1 MKNHIAFKFLAILLC
16 ALALFG
22 SVASTGAIVALTGA
36 GLYDKTVQQVRDAE
50 VKSWGRDLTSGVAMY
65 YSSIELGGC
74 PEALVAEHVHGG
86 GGYYSGFDWEKAG
99 YALKDAEGN
108 VLETGGT
115 LTESDGGAV
124 YTFPVSGQYLYL
136 VSTEPKAELFE
147 VPTQSVEAKI
157 YSDEATYIYNAI
169 PKTGAAVYG
178 ARFWDMNGQPLYN
191 NTGNGEI
198 LGTVMYDEDGNV
210 LYRSSSAEYV
220 EVGQISQLELLGVT
234 SEVIYEA
241 YASHGVGELTQD
253 ELGCIIFTAS
263 VRPEQTQELTA
274 EEAVT
279 EATEAANPPE
289 TQPVTEAA
297 TQPTAEQTQAPELDE
312 NGNPVAPPAEDN
324 GQQPETQPQEQPAEE
339 TAAPEEAAPAA
350 EGEAAQVAE
359 DPEAVPETTAAQ
371 TPPEETA
378 PQQIASEPTEPAPT
392 ETQAPTVP
400 EETAAQQT
408 APDPTEPVMINGK
421 TLDQYD
427 VSRYEYTDD
436 QTNNTMVAKCVYVPM
451 PEMTLELYLESGGLR
466 DDGIFS
472 LLDVV
477 RGFRS
482 DLFLILGVSLLS
494 FAILGVY
501 LCCAAG
507 RSPKSTQVQAA
518 GLNRMPLDVYL
529 ILAIASISGIIVVV
543 WEGASLALEQNLQVG
558 CAFGAG
564 AGFLACLIFVGLCF
578 AFVAQIKTPNG
589 FWWRNTLCVRVLCL
603 LGQAGQWVLRRL
615 IPFLGRGLKKL
626 GGGMGKQ
633 LSKLMRQLKEKTHAF
648 LSLLPLT
655 WQWLACGLGIFLLML
670 LAVAVRSIFFT
681 LLFLAADVVLI
692 LYGARSFGMLM
703 ENTRRM
709 SRGDL
714 NIKVDDKQMVGV
726 FRDFAE
732 DLNAL
737 AGVAV
742 AAAQKQLKSERMKT
756 ELITNVSHDIKTP
769 LTSIINYVDLLQ
781 RPHTQQE
788 EAAYLEV
795 LNRQSQRLKKLIEDL
810 MEMSKAN
817 TGNMTVEITEVN
829 AVESVNQAL
838 GEFADKLDRAQLIP
852 VFRHTE
858 EAVYMRADGRL
869 VWRVLSN
876 LLSNAVKYA
885 MPGTRLYVDLLE
897 TEGKV
902 ILSLK
907 NISREE
913 LNLEADELM
922 ERFVR
927 GDDSRNTEGSGLG
940 LNIAK
945 SLMELQKGQLQL
957 LVDGD
962 LFKVT
967 LIFPSI

>member
-1 MKNHIAFKFLAILLC
+1 MKNHIVFKFLAILLC
-16 ALALFG
+16 TLALFG
-22 SVASTGAIVALTGA
+22 CVASTGAIVALTGA

-65 YSSIELGGC
+65 YSSVELGGC
-74 PEALVAEHVHGG
+74 PRPLVREHVNDGG
-86 GGYYSGFDWEKAG
+86 WYYAGFNWEKAG

-108 VLETGGT
+108 ILDSNGA
-115 LTESDGGAV
+115 LTEADGAQV
-124 YTFPVSGQYLYL
+124 YTFPVSGQYLHL
-136 VSTEPKAELFE
+136 VSTEPKVQMIE
-147 VPTQSVEAKI
+147 VPTQSVEPKI
-157 YSDEATYIYNAI
+157 YTDSETYIYNAI

-178 ARFWDMNGQPLYN
+178 VTFWDMDGQPLYN
-191 NTGNGEI
+191 NTGSGEI

-210 LYRSSSAEYV
+210 LYRSNRSEYV
-220 EVGQISQLELLGVT
+220 EIGQVSQLELLGI
-234 SEVIYEA
+234 SSDVIYEA
-241 YASHGVGELTQD
+241 YSSQSVGTLTQD
-253 ELGCIIFTAS
+253 EMGCTVFTAT
-263 VRPEQTQELTA
+263 VQTELTENLTQE
-274 EEAVT
+274 EPVT
-279 EATEAANPPE
+279 EATTLPE
-289 TQPVTEAA
+289 TQPATEAA
-297 TQPTAEQTQAPELDE
+297 TEPTAEQTQAPEVDE
-312 NGNPVAPPAEDN
+312 NGDPVQDSNEETVQQEQAQSEE
-324 GQQPETQPQEQPAEE
+324 QPEEAAEE
-339 TAAPEEAAPAA
+339 TAEDADQEETAPPTEA
-350 EGEAAQVAE
+350 ETAQISE
-359 DPEAVPETTAAQ
+359 DPEAVPETTAEAAP
-371 TPPEETA
+371 TETA
-378 PQQIASEPTEPAPT
+378 AAETAPT

-400 EETAAQQT
+400 EETIPQQT
-408 APDPTEPVMINGK
+408 VPDPTAPVTINGK
-421 TLDQYD
+421 PLDQYD
-427 VSRYEYTDD
+427 ISRYEYTDE
-436 QTNNTMVAKCVYVPM
+436 QSGSTMVAKCVYVPM
-451 PEMTLELYLESGGLR
+451 PEMTLELDLAQGGLR
-466 DDGIFS
+466 DDGLFS
-472 LLDVV
+472 LLEVV

-482 DLFLILGVSLLS
+482 DLFLILGISLLA
-494 FAILGVY
+494 FAISGVY
-501 LCCAAG
+501 LCCVAG
-507 RSPKSTQVQAA
+507 RSPGSKRVQAG
-518 GLNRMPLDVYL
+518 GLNRMSLDAYL
-529 ILAIASISGIIVVV
+529 VLAIASISGIVVVV

-558 CAFGAG
+558 CVFGAG
-564 AGFLACLIFVGLCF
+564 AGFLACLIFVGFCF
-578 AFVAQIKTPNG
+578 AFVAQIKTPGG
-589 FWWRNTLCVRVLCL
+589 FWWRNTLCVRVLSL
-603 LGQAGQWVLRRL
+603 LALAGQWGLQKL
-615 IPFLGRGLKKL
+615 LPYLGSGLKKI
-626 GGGMGKQ
+626 GGGAGK
-633 LSKLMRQLKEKTHAF
+633 LLRKLMGQLKEKTHIF

-655 WQWLACGLGIFLLML
+655 WQWLACGFGIFLLML
-670 LAVAVRSIFFT
+670 LAVAVRSVFFT

-692 LYGARSFGMLM
+692 LYGARSFGTLM

-795 LNRQSQRLKKLIEDL
+795 LDRQSQRLKKLIEDL

-817 TGNMTVEITEVN
+817 TGNMTVEITQVN

-858 EAVYMRADGRL
+858 EVVYMRADGRL

-897 TEGKV
+897 TEGRV

-913 LNLEADELM
+913 LNVDADDLM

>member
-16 ALALFG
+16 TLALFG
-22 SVASTGAIVALTGA
+22 SVASTGAIVALTGS
-36 GLYDKTVQQVRDAE
+36 GLYDKTVQQVRE
-50 VKSWGRDLTSGVAMY
+50 SEIKIWGENLATGVAMH
-65 YSSIELGGC
+65 YSSVELGGC
-74 PEALVAEHVHGG
+74 PEALVEEHVRGG
-86 GGYYSGFDWEKAG
+86 AWSYYSIFNWEKAG

-108 VLETGGT
+108 VLETGGN
-115 LTESDGGAV
+115 LTQEDGGAV
-124 YTFPVSGQYLYL
+124 YTFPVSGQYLHL
-136 VSTEPKAELFE
+136 VSTESQMQQIE
-147 VPTQSVEAKI
+147 VPTQTVQAKI
-157 YSDEATYIYNAI
+157 YSDEETYIYNAI
-169 PKTGAAVYG
+169 PQTGAAVYG
-178 ARFWDMNGQPLYN
+178 ATFWDRNGQTVYRN
-191 NTGNGEI
+191 SGDGEI
-198 LGTVMYDEDGNV
+198 LGMVMYDENGNV
-210 LYRSSSAEYV
+210 LYRSNRSEYV
-220 EVGQISQLELLGVT
+220 EIGQVSQLELTGIGSNL
-234 SEVIYEA
+234 IYEA
-241 YASHGVGELTQD
+241 YSSQSVGELSQD
-253 ELGCIIFTAS
+253 EMGCMIFTAS
-263 VRPEQTQELTA
+263 VRPEQSQELTA

-279 EATEAANPPE
+279 EAAEATEATNPPE

-297 TQPTAEQTQAPELDE
+297 TQPAAEQTQATVPAETGSPIDT
-312 NGNPVAPPAEDN
+312 PAEDN
-324 GQQPETQPQEQPAEE
+324 GQQPETQEQLTEE
-339 TAAPEEAAPAA
+339 TAAPAEAAAAA
-350 EGEAAQVAE
+350 EGEAAQISE
-359 DPEAVPETTAAQ
+359 DPQTETTAPA
-371 TPPEETA
+371 ETV
-378 PQQIASEPTEPAPT
+378 PMETVPA

-400 EETAAQQT
+400 AANIVQQT
-408 APDPTEPVMINGK
+408 EPEPTEPALINGK

-427 VSRYEYTDD
+427 ISRYEYVDD
-436 QTNNTMVAKCVYVPM
+436 QTHNTMVAKCVYVPM
-451 PEMTLELYLESGGLR
+451 PEMTLELYIVQGGLV
-466 DDGIFS
+466 DDGLFS
-472 LLDVV
+472 LLEVV

-482 DLFLILGVSLLS
+482 DLFLILGVSLLA

-501 LCCAAG
+501 LCCVAG
-507 RSPKSTQVQAA
+507 RSPKSSQVQAG

-529 ILAIASISGIIVVV
+529 ILAIASISGIIVVA
-543 WEGASLALEQNLQVG
+543 WDGASVALEQNLQVG
-558 CAFGAG
+558 CVFGAG

-589 FWWRNTLCVRVLCL
+589 FWWRNTLIVRVLCL
-603 LGQAGQWVLRRL
+603 LGRAAQWVLRGL
-615 IPFLGRGLKKL
+615 LPFLGRGLKKL
-626 GGGMGKQ
+626 GGGAGNL
-633 LSKLMRQLKEKTHAF
+633 LSKLMRQLKEKAHGF

-655 WQWLACGLGIFLLML
+655 WQWLACGFGIFLLML
-670 LAVAVRSIFFT
+670 LAVAVRSVFFT

-692 LYGARSFGMLM
+692 LYGARSFGTLM
-703 ENTRRM
+703 ESTRRM

-714 NIKVDDKQMVGV
+714 DIKVDDQQMVGV

-732 DLNAL
+732 DLNDL

-795 LNRQSQRLKKLIEDL
+795 LERQSQRLKKLIEDL

-876 LLSNAVKYA
+876 LLGNAVKYA

-913 LNLEADELM
+913 LNVEADELM

-927 GDDSRNTEGSGLG
+927 GDGSRNTEGSGLG

>member
-50 VKSWGRDLTSGVAMY
+50 VKSWGRDLTSGVSMY

-74 PEALVAEHVHGG
+74 PEALVAEHVHSGSW
-86 GGYYSGFDWEKAG
+86 YYSGFNWEKAG

-220 EVGQISQLELLGVT
+220 EVGQISQLELLGMT

-241 YASHGVGELTQD
+241 YASQGVGELTQD

-263 VRPEQTQELTA
+263 VRPEQFQELTA

-279 EATEAANPPE
+279 EATEATNPPE

-297 TQPTAEQTQAPELDE
+297 TQPTAEETQAPEVDE
-312 NGNPVAPPAEDN
+312 NGNPVQAS
-324 GQQPETQPQEQPAEE
+324 TEE
-339 TAAPEEAAPAA
+339 TAEQEQTQSQEQSEETAEESAENADQEETAPPTEPQEA
-350 EGEAAQVAE
+350 EVSE
-359 DPEAVPETTAAQ
+359 DPEAVVETTA
-371 TPPEETA
+371 ETA
-378 PQQIASEPTEPAPT
+378 PTETAAAETAPT
-392 ETQAPTVP
+392 ETQTPTVP
-400 EETAAQQT
+400 EETIPQQT
-408 APDPTEPVMINGK
+408 VPDPTAPVTINGK
-421 TLDQYD
+421 PLEQYD
-427 VSRYEYTDD
+427 ISRYEYINE
-436 QTNNTMVAKCVYVPM
+436 QSGSTMVAKCVYVPM
-451 PEMTLELYLESGGLR
+451 PEMTLELYLVQGGLR
-466 DDGIFS
+466 DDGFFA
-472 LLDVV
+472 LLEVV

-482 DLFLILGVSLLS
+482 DLFLILGVSLLV

-507 RSPKSTQVQAA
+507 RTPGSKRVQAG

-529 ILAIASISGIIVVV
+529 ILAIAGISGIIVVV
-543 WEGASLALEQNLQVG
+543 WEGASVALEQNLQVG

-564 AGFLACLIFVGLCF
+564 AGYLACLIFVGLCF

-589 FWWRNTLCVRVLCL
+589 FWWHNTLCVRVLCL
-603 LGQAGQWVLRRL
+603 LGLAGQWVLRRL
-615 IPFLGRGLKKL
+615 LPFLGRELKKL
-626 GGGMGKQ
+626 GSSVGSL
-633 LSKLMRQLKEKTHAF
+633 LSKLMGHLKEKTHTF

-655 WQWLACGLGIFLLML
+655 WQWLACGFGIFLLML
-670 LAVAVRSIFFT
+670 LAMAFRSVFFT
-681 LLFLAADVVLI
+681 LLFLAADIVLI
-692 LYGARSFGMLM
+692 LYGARSFGTLM
-703 ENTRRM
+703 ESTRRM

-732 DLNAL
+732 DLNDL

-795 LNRQSQRLKKLIEDL
+795 LDRQSQRLKKLIEDL

-858 EAVYMRADGRL
+858 EAVFMRADGRL

-876 LLSNAVKYA
+876 LLGNAVKYA

-913 LNLEADELM
+913 LNVDADELM

-927 GDDSRNTEGSGLG
+927 GDGSRNTEGSGLG

-967 LIFPSI
+967 LIFPSV

>member
-1 MKNHIAFKFLAILLC
+1 MKNHIAFKFLAVLLC
-16 ALALFG
+16 TLALFG
-22 SVASTGAIVALTGA
+22 SVASTGAIMALTGA

-50 VKSWGRDLTSGVAMY
+50 VKSWGRDLTSGVSMY

-74 PEALVAEHVHGG
+74 PEALVAEHVHSGSW
-86 GGYYSGFDWEKAG
+86 YYSGFNWEKAG

-220 EVGQISQLELLGVT
+220 EVGQISQLELLGMT

-241 YASHGVGELTQD
+241 YASQGVGELTQD

-263 VRPEQTQELTA
+263 VRPEQSQELTA

-297 TQPTAEQTQAPELDE
+297 TQPAAEQTQATVPAET
-312 NGNPVAPPAEDN
+312 GSPVDTPAEDN
-324 GQQPETQPQEQPAEE
+324 GQQPETQEQPAEE
-339 TAAPEEAAPAA
+339 TAAPAEAAAAA
-350 EGEAAQVAE
+350 EGEAAQISE
-359 DPEAVPETTAAQ
+359 DPQTETTAPA
-371 TPPEETA
+371 ETV
-378 PQQIASEPTEPAPT
+378 PMETVPA

-400 EETAAQQT
+400 AATIAQQT
-408 APDPTEPVMINGK
+408 EPDPTEPVLINGK

-427 VSRYEYTDD
+427 ISRYEYVDD
-436 QTNNTMVAKCVYVPM
+436 QTHNTMVAKCVYVPM
-451 PEMTLELYLESGGLR
+451 PEMTLELYMVQGGLQ
-466 DDGIFS
+466 DDGLFS
-472 LLDVV
+472 LLEVV

-482 DLFLILGVSLLS
+482 DLFLILGVSLLA

-507 RSPKSTQVQAA
+507 RSPKSSQVQAG

-529 ILAIASISGIIVVV
+529 ILAIAGISGIIVVV
-543 WEGASLALEQNLQVG
+543 WEGASVALEQNLQVG
-558 CAFGAG
+558 CVFGAG

-578 AFVAQIKTPNG
+578 AFAAQIKTPDG
-589 FWWRNTLCVRVLCL
+589 FWWRNTLVVRVLCL
-603 LGQAGQWVLRRL
+603 LGRAGQWVLRRL
-615 IPFLGRGLKKL
+615 LPFLGRVLKKL
-626 GGGMGKQ
+626 GGGAGNL
-633 LSKLMRQLKEKTHAF
+633 LSKLMRQLKEKAHGF

-655 WQWLACGLGIFLLML
+655 WQWLACGFGIFLLML
-670 LAVAVRSIFFT
+670 LAVAVGSVFFT
-681 LLFLAADVVLI
+681 LLFLAADIVLI
-692 LYGARSFGMLM
+692 LYGARSFGTLM
-703 ENTRRM
+703 ESTRRM

-714 NIKVDDKQMVGV
+714 NIKVDDQQMVGV

-732 DLNAL
+732 DLNDL

-795 LNRQSQRLKKLIEDL
+795 LDRQSQRLKKLIEDL

-876 LLSNAVKYA
+876 LLGNAVKYA

-913 LNLEADELM
+913 LNVEADELM

-927 GDDSRNTEGSGLG
+927 GDGSRNTEGSGLG

>member
-1 MKNHIAFKFLAILLC
+1 
-16 ALALFG
+16 
-22 SVASTGAIVALTGA
+22 
-36 GLYDKTVQQVRDAE
+36 
-50 VKSWGRDLTSGVAMY
+50 
-65 YSSIELGGC
+65 
-74 PEALVAEHVHGG
+74 
-86 GGYYSGFDWEKAG
+86 
-99 YALKDAEGN
+99 
-108 VLETGGT
+108 
-115 LTESDGGAV
+115 
-124 YTFPVSGQYLYL
+124 
-136 VSTEPKAELFE
+136 
-147 VPTQSVEAKI
+147 
-157 YSDEATYIYNAI
+157 
-169 PKTGAAVYG
+169 
-178 ARFWDMNGQPLYN
+178 
-191 NTGNGEI
+191 
-198 LGTVMYDEDGNV
+198 
-210 LYRSSSAEYV
+210 
-220 EVGQISQLELLGVT
+220 
-234 SEVIYEA
+234 
-241 YASHGVGELTQD
+241 
-253 ELGCIIFTAS
+253 
-263 VRPEQTQELTA
+263 
-274 EEAVT
+274 
-279 EATEAANPPE
+279 
-289 TQPVTEAA
+289 
-297 TQPTAEQTQAPELDE
+297 
-312 NGNPVAPPAEDN
+312 
-324 GQQPETQPQEQPAEE
+324 
-339 TAAPEEAAPAA
+339 
-350 EGEAAQVAE
+350 
-359 DPEAVPETTAAQ
+359 
-371 TPPEETA
+371 
-378 PQQIASEPTEPAPT
+378 
-392 ETQAPTVP
+392 
-400 EETAAQQT
+400 
-408 APDPTEPVMINGK
+408 MINGK

-603 LGQAGQWVLRRL
+603 LGLAGQWVLRRL

-626 GGGMGKQ
+626 GGGMGEQ

-913 LNLEADELM
+913 LNVEADELM